1 MTLALPC
8 PTPSA
13 PDPTPSAVPGA
24 LSVGPLRSCR
34 RPADAPLARLLLEA
48 QCGREDPFAELY
60 RLTRGRVYAA
70 VLRVVRCPELAGE
83 VTQEAYLQIWQQCG
97 RYQPDKGSVLGWMT
111 MIARRRAVDR
121 VRSVTRS
128 VDLEHRWYNEVEA
141 SLSVD
146 DWDEVTARLDA
157 HEIRQTLTALS
168 AVQREVLALLYLEQ
182 RTMVEAAR
190 ILGVPLATVKSR
202 SRDGLARL
210 RALLTDPASTVTPR
224 R

>member
-24 LSVGPLRSCR
+24 LSAGPLRSCR
-34 RPADAPLARLLLEA
+34 GPADAPLARLLLEA

-157 HEIRQTLTALS
+157 HEIRRTLAALS

-182 RTMVEAAR
+182 RTMAEAAR

-210 RALLTDPASTVTPR
+210 RALLTDSASTATPPR
-224 R
+224 